1 MEEIQ
6 WQAVRSDILDIVGMN
21 STEWVR
27 IKALIDRAH
36 ERGMTKGAGPL
47 LTSAIEWAAG
57 AGLAEYRDGSG
68 ALGWVRLTPQGAR
81 LA

>member
-6 WQAVRSDILDIVGMN
+6 WQAVRSDILDLVGIN

-27 IKALIDRAH
+27 IKVLIDRAH
-36 ERGMTKGAGPL
+36 QRGMTKADPL
-47 LTSAIEWAAG
+47 LPSAIEWAAN
-57 AGLAEYRDGSG
+57 AGLAEYRDGPG